1 LPCSPTICHDGSLL
15 PSPCCIIGRLGDLR
29 AVRVSAWQAHRA
41 QEALAFAAA
50 FALSLALSVAVVELI
65 WALLESP
72 R

>member
-1 LPCSPTICHDGSLL
+1 MMMQPLDIEPHGLAAVVQHL
-15 PSPCCIIGRLGDLR
+15 RGRGLK
-29 AVRVSAWQAHRA
+29 VRA